1 MDRNGTGMGIRKS
14 LSRPACGEEG
24 IIERTKYTNIYPFLD
39 E

>member
-14 LSRPACGEEG
+14 LSRPACGGEG
-24 IIERTKYTNIYPFLD
+24 IIERTKYTNICLFPD